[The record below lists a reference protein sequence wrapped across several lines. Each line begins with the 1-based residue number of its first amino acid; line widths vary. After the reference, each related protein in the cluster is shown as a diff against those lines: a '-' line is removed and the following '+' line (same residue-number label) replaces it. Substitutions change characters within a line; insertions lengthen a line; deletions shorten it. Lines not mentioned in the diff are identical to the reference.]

1 MTVQIDSADAIQQL
15 KKGDVIFQ
23 VHNEGKEKFTV
34 DAIDDRQI
42 VAIRTYKNI
51 HIKMFPVAFLIEGNW
66 HTEKINSLRPV

>member
-23 VHNEGKEKFTV
+23 IHNEEREKFTV
-34 DAIDDRQI
+34 DAIDERQI
-42 VAIRTYKNI
+42 VAIRTDKNV

-66 HTEKINSLRPV
+66 HTEKIISLQPV